1 LKDPIAGRL
10 SCVCAG
16 ADTQRPLADD
26 IAALEFIIA
35 NREIALPFN
44 EFCALGYRAYV
55 ARELH
60 WALAP
65 VKLKER
71 KMASKPG
78 KSIIGKFAHLV
89 YSPKG
94 AVEGVLLDVGRKPA
108 QIVFEK
114 CDEQSARAFED
125 LKKGQKVVLK
135 AKRLGPSPKGEAEHP
150 VFSYIRLV
158 SVDGIKPTAR
168 KRAKGTTFSGTVVR
182 FNYARHGARNGVV
195 LDTGDFVH
203 TRPEG
208 LVGLKIK
215 LGDKVS
221 ADGDTQPLVGGRGNV
236 IEAIRVNGKRVR
248 KP

>member
-1 LKDPIAGRL
+1 
-10 SCVCAG
+10 
-16 ADTQRPLADD
+16 
-26 IAALEFIIA
+26 
-35 NREIALPFN
+35 
-44 EFCALGYRAYV
+44 
-55 ARELH
+55 
-60 WALAP
+60 
-65 VKLKER
+65 
-71 KMASKPG
+71 MASKPG

-221 ADGDTQPLVGGRGNV
+221 ADGDTHRTNPH
-236 IEAIRVNGKRVR
+236 EY
-248 KP
+248 